1 MVLAL
6 SLGSQSLTIA
16 DVVWIPPNTQAS
28 SELAPAEETAMV
40 YGAAKAA
47 RRLGKKSGEL
57 GLGPL
62 TESQAAAIHVYELNF
77 SAPSESVVLTG
88 VCHHCRA
95 NRALNTK

>member
-16 DVVWIPPNTQAS
+16 EVVPPHTQES

-40 YGAAKAA
+40 YGAARAA
-47 RRLGKKSGEL
+47 RRLGKKRGEL

-62 TESQAAAIHVYELNF
+62 TESQAAAIHV
-77 SAPSESVVLTG
+77 
-88 VCHHCRA
+88 
-95 NRALNTK
+95 